1 MDLTLDDDQ
10 RLLAESARQLFE
22 RTYPTS
28 EARKAEERPER
39 FSAELWTQAGELG
52 WPGIALPEDVGGAGY
67 GVLELAVLAEELGR
81 AAVTLPLLTSYAAA
95 LPLLWAGRDAPARE
109 RWLGPLTTGDA
120 VGALALLEP
129 GGRSERA
136 APTLRGAA
144 TDGGWALSGTKLAVR
159 FGARADVLVAS
170 ADLGDGR
177 PSLLAVPTHA
187 PGIDR
192 RAHDTFS
199 PEPLAAVTFTDVVV
213 GPDDVVGEPGRA
225 AAVIE
230 RALDHL
236 GVLDTAY
243 AVGLGDAALAL
254 AVDHAS
260 NREQFGRPIGVNQA
274 VSHQCVDM
282 RVDIDAMRVLVHQA
296 AWRLDRAAGGDDPAT
311 TRAVALANAYARD
324 VIPNVFA
331 RAHQVHGAMGFT
343 MEYDL
348 QLFSR
353 RAKSYELTGGGA
365 AFHLEQV
372 ASSLGF

>member
-1 MDLTLDDDQ
+1 VDLTLDDDQ

-95 LPLLWAGRDAPARE
+95 LPLLRAGRDAPARE

-177 PSLLAVPTHA
+177 PSLLAVPTDA

-225 AAVIE
+225 PAVIE

-296 AWRLDRAAGGDDPAT
+296 AWQLDRAAGGDDPSA

-353 RAKSYELTGGGA
+353 RAKSYELTGGGTA
-365 AFHLEQV
+365 WHLEQV
-372 ASSLGF
+372 ASSLGL

>member
-22 RTYPTS
+22 RTYPTT
-28 EARKAEERPER
+28 EARKAEELPER
-39 FSAELWTQAGELG
+39 FSADLWTHACELG
-52 WPGIALPEDVGGAGY
+52 WPGIAVPEAAGGAGY

-81 AAVTLPLLTSYAAA
+81 AAVTLPLLTSYAAT
-95 LPLLWAGRDAPARE
+95 LPLLWAGRDPARA

-129 GGRSERA
+129 GGRSEQAGPGLGGPAR
-136 APTLRGAA
+136 
-144 TDGGWALSGTKLAVR
+144 DGGWAVSGTKLAVR
-159 FGARADVLVAS
+159 FGARADVLLVS
-170 ADLGDGR
+170 ADLGGHG
-177 PSLLAVPTHA
+177 PALVAVPADA
-187 PGIDR
+187 PGVDR
-192 RAHDTFS
+192 RAHESFS
-199 PEPLAAVTFTDVVV
+199 PEPLAAVTFTEVAV
-213 GPDDVVGEPGRA
+213 GPDDVVGEPGA
-225 AAVIE
+225 AASIVE
-230 RALDHL
+230 RALAHL

-254 AVDHAS
+254 AVDHAR

-296 AWRLDRAAGGDDPAT
+296 AWYLDRASGTHDAAAA
-311 TRAVALANAYARD
+311 RAVALATAYARD
-324 VIPNVFA
+324 VIPSVFA

-365 AFHLEQV
+365 AWHLEQV
-372 ASSLGF
+372 ARAIGL

>member
-10 RLLAESARQLFE
+10 RLLAESAHQLFE

-95 LPLLWAGRDAPARE
+95 LPLLRTGRDAPARE

-177 PSLLAVPTHA
+177 PSLLAVPTDA

-296 AWRLDRAAGGDDPAT
+296 AWRLDRAAGGDDPAA

-365 AFHLEQV
+365 AWHLEQV
-372 ASSLGF
+372 ASSLGL

>member
-95 LPLLWAGRDAPARE
+95 LPLLRAGRDAPARE

-170 ADLGDGR
+170 VDLGHGR
-177 PSLLAVPTHA
+177 PSLLAVPTDA

-225 AAVIE
+225 AAAIE

-236 GVLDTAY
+236 GVRRHRVRRRTGRRRAR
-243 AVGLGDAALAL
+243 A
-254 AVDHAS
+254 
-260 NREQFGRPIGVNQA
+260 RGRP
-274 VSHQCVDM
+274 
-282 RVDIDAMRVLVHQA
+282 RVE
-296 AWRLDRAAGGDDPAT
+296 P
-311 TRAVALANAYARD
+311 RAVRAPDRRQPGGVPPVRRHARRHRRHAG
-324 VIPNVFA
+324 P
-331 RAHQVHGAMGFT
+331 RAPGRVATRPG
-343 MEYDL
+343 
-348 QLFSR
+348 R
-353 RAKSYELTGGGA
+353 RW
-365 AFHLEQV
+365 
-372 ASSLGF
+372 

>member
-1 MDLTLDDDQ
+1 M
-10 RLLAESARQLFE
+10 
-22 RTYPTS
+22 
-28 EARKAEERPER
+28 
-39 FSAELWTQAGELG
+39 
-52 WPGIALPEDVGGAGY
+52 
-67 GVLELAVLAEELGR
+67 
-81 AAVTLPLLTSYAAA
+81 
-95 LPLLWAGRDAPARE
+95 
-109 RWLGPLTTGDA
+109 
-120 VGALALLEP
+120 
-129 GGRSERA
+129 
-136 APTLRGAA
+136 
-144 TDGGWALSGTKLAVR
+144 
-159 FGARADVLVAS
+159 
-170 ADLGDGR
+170 
-177 PSLLAVPTHA
+177 
-187 PGIDR
+187 
-192 RAHDTFS
+192 
-199 PEPLAAVTFTDVVV
+199 
-213 GPDDVVGEPGRA
+213 
-225 AAVIE
+225 IE

-296 AWRLDRAAGGDDPAT
+296 AWRLDRAAGGDDPAA

-324 VIPNVFA
+324 VIPSVFA

-365 AFHLEQV
+365 AWHLEQV
-372 ASSLGF
+372 AGSLGL

>member
-95 LPLLWAGRDAPARE
+95 LPLLRAGRDARRGSGGSGPSPPA
-109 RWLGPLTTGDA
+109 DA

-170 ADLGDGR
+170 ADLGHGR
-177 PSLLAVPTHA
+177 PSLLAVPTDA

-213 GPDDVVGEPGRA
+213 GPDDVVGPGRA
-225 AAVIE
+225 AAAIE

-254 AVDHAS
+254 TVDHTS

-296 AWRLDRAAGGDDPAT
+296 AWRLDRAAGGDDPAA

-365 AFHLEQV
+365 AWHLEQV
-372 ASSLGF
+372 ASSLGL

>member
-1 MDLTLDDDQ
+1 M
-10 RLLAESARQLFE
+10 
-22 RTYPTS
+22 
-28 EARKAEERPER
+28 
-39 FSAELWTQAGELG
+39 
-52 WPGIALPEDVGGAGY
+52 
-67 GVLELAVLAEELGR
+67 LAEELGR

-136 APTLRGAA
+136 APTLRGAT

-177 PSLLAVPTHA
+177 PSLLAVPTDA

-225 AAVIE
+225 AAAIE

-243 AVGLGDAALAL
+243 AVGLADAALAL

-296 AWRLDRAAGGDDPAT
+296 AWRLDRAAGGDDPAA

-365 AFHLEQV
+365 ALHLEQV
-372 ASSLGF
+372 AGSLGL

>member
-22 RTYPTS
+22 RTYPTT

-39 FSAELWTQAGELG
+39 FSADLWTQAGELG
-52 WPGIALPEDVGGAGY
+52 WPGIALPEAVGGAGY

-81 AAVTLPLLTSYAAA
+81 AAVTLPLLTSYAAT
-95 LPLLWAGRDAPARE
+95 LPLLWAGRPPAQE
-109 RWLGPLTTGDA
+109 RWLGPLTAGDA

-144 TDGGWALSGTKLAVR
+144 TDGGWALSGTKLVVR
-159 FGARADVLVAS
+159 FGARADVLVVS
-170 ADLGDGR
+170 ADLGDGA
-177 PSLLAVPTHA
+177 SLLVVPA
-187 PGIDR
+187 DARGIDR
-192 RAHDTFS
+192 RPHETFS
-199 PEPLAAVTFTDVVV
+199 PEPLVAVTFADVAV
-213 GPDDVVGEPGRA
+213 GPDDVVGERGA
-225 AAVIE
+225 AAPIIE

-236 GVLDTAY
+236 GVLDAAY

-282 RVDIDAMRVLVHQA
+282 RVDIDAMRVLVYQA
-296 AWRLDRAAGGDDPAT
+296 AGRLDRAAGGDDPAA

-324 VIPNVFA
+324 VLPSVFA

-365 AFHLEQV
+365 AWHLEQV
-372 ASSLGF
+372 ASCLGL